1 MDGLESLYSEII
13 LDHYRS
19 PHGAGLREPYDGES
33 HQVNP
38 LCGDEITLRVAV
50 DVGAGSGRDA
60 VVRDVSY
67 AATGCSIS
75 QASASMLHDLVAG
88 ETVVRASQRL
98 TGVREMLTNPG
109 GTEPD
114 EDLLEDAI
122 AVAGVAKFPAR
133 VKCALLPWA
142 AFTDAMARA
151 GVAVRDDTSTT
162 QEDT

>member
-1 MDGLESLYSEII
+1 MATGLEGLYSEII

-19 PHGAGLREPYDGES
+19 PHGAGLREPFDTES

-38 LCGDEITLRVAV
+38 LCGDEITMRVLV
-50 DVGAGSGRDA
+50 DAAGPEP

-75 QASASMLHDLVAG
+75 QASASMLYDLVAEQPLG
-88 ETVVRASQRL
+88 QVRERL
-98 TGVREMLTNPG
+98 AGVRHMLLDG
-109 GTEPD
+109 AEPD

-142 AFTDAMARA
+142 AFTDAMTRA
-151 GVAVRDDTSTT
+151 GQPVRADT
-162 QEDT
+162 EEPA

>member
-19 PHGAGLREPYDGES
+19 PHGAGLREPFDGES

-38 LCGDEITLRVAV
+38 LCGDEITLRVRVGDV
-50 DVGAGSGRDA
+50 DGDTP

-75 QASASMLHDLVAG
+75 QASASMLYDLVVG
-88 ETVVRASQRL
+88 ETVQRAAQRL
-98 TGVREMLTNPG
+98 AGVRGMLTDPSG
-109 GTEPD
+109 PEPD
-114 EDLLEDAI
+114 EELLEDAI

-133 VKCALLPWA
+133 VKCAMLPWA
-142 AFTDAMARA
+142 AFTDAMTRA
-151 GVAVRDDTSTT
+151 GVTVRDETSETT
-162 QEDT
+162 DQETP

>member
-1 MDGLESLYSEII
+1 MESLESLYSEII

-19 PHGAGLREPYDGES
+19 PHGAGLREPFDGES

-50 DVGAGSGRDA
+50 EGGGPEA

-88 ETVVRASQRL
+88 ETVDRAAQKL
-98 TGVREMLTNPG
+98 AGVRDMLTNRAG
-109 GTEPD
+109 SDPD

-133 VKCALLPWA
+133 VKCAMLPWA
-142 AFTDAMARA
+142 AFTDAMTRA
-151 GVAVRDDTSTT
+151 GVTVRDDTSERTD
-162 QEDT
+162 QEKP